1 MKTFSYIRIL
11 TFCTLVLALALR
23 TGASQPQAA
32 PAEYL
37 IDPEHFS
44 IGFLVEHIGY
54 AKILGMF
61 LEAEGSF
68 TFDEER
74 LALTELRVVIQ
85 TDSVFTNHK
94 KRDKHLRGVDFLNA
108 REFPE
113 MIFTGAS
120 SEEKGERAGTVNGLL
135 TLLGKTLPLDL
146 DVTWNKSGIYPFGHE
161 RYTIGISARGEF
173 QRSAYDMNYAVSNGW
188 VGDKIELI
196 IEFEAIRQ
204 Q

>member
-1 MKTFSYIRIL
+1 MKTFYDIRIL
-11 TFCTLVLALALR
+11 TLCILVLVLALR
-23 TGASQPQAA
+23 TGIPQSQAA
-32 PAEYL
+32 PAKYS

-61 LEAEGSF
+61 REAEGSF
-68 TFDEER
+68 TFDEEI
-74 LALTELRVVIQ
+74 LSLTELRVVIQ

-113 MIFTGAS
+113 MVFTGAS
-120 SEEKGERAGTVNGLL
+120 SQQKGERTGTVNGLL
-135 TLLGKTLPLDL
+135 TLLGKTLPLTL
-146 DVTWNKSGIYPFGHE
+146 GVTWNKSGVYPFGHE
-161 RYTIGISARGEF
+161 RHTIGISARGSF

-188 VGDKIELI
+188 VGDEIELI

-204 Q
+204 

>member
-1 MKTFSYIRIL
+1 MKIFSQIPIL
-11 TFCTLVLALALR
+11 TLCMSVLILALR

-32 PAEYL
+32 PAEYF
-37 IDPEHFS
+37 IDPDHFS

-61 LEAEGSF
+61 REAEGSF
-68 TFDEER
+68 TFDEET
-74 LALTELRVVIQ
+74 LSLTELRVVIQ

-120 SEEKGERAGTVNGLL
+120 SEQKGERTGTVNGLL
-135 TLLGKTLPLDL
+135 TLLGKTLPLALDL
-146 DVTWNKSGIYPFGHE
+146 TWNKSGIYPFGHK
-161 RYTIGISARGEF
+161 RYTIGISARGNF

-188 VGDKIELI
+188 VGDKMELI
-196 IEFEAIRQ
+196 IELEAIRQ